1 MEYLTSIEF
10 LGQTYNLMPARLKT
24 QGIVLKK
31 KGLLNLDNLITIF
44 TKELGKI
51 VTVAKGIKKLNSRRA
66 PHIQT
71 GNLIDLM
78 LYSKNDRYYL
88 QESSIISGFSKLKKD
103 AKKISMIYYYFLILD
118 KLLPENSQEEEI
130 YKITLKFLINL
141 SKIKETDN
149 KLIENSLN
157 RVLSKLGFI
166 RGHKTLEEL
175 HILVEDLLGE
185 KIRFFVI

>member
-1 MEYLTSIEF
+1 
-10 LGQTYNLMPARLKT
+10 MPSKLKT

-31 KGLLNLDNLITIF
+31 IELLNLDNLITIF
-44 TKELGKI
+44 TKDLGKI
-51 VTVAKGIKKLNSRRA
+51 VVLAKGIKKLNSRRA

-78 LYSKNDRYYL
+78 LYNKNDRYYL

-103 AKKISMIYYYFLILD
+103 SKKISMIYYFFLIID
-118 KLLPENSQEEEI
+118 KFLPENSSEEDI
-130 YKITLKFLINL
+130 YKITLNFLINL
-141 SKIKETDN
+141 SKTKETEN

-157 RVLSKLGFI
+157 RVFNKLGYF
-166 RGHKTLEEL
+166 RDRKNLEEL
-175 HILVEDLLGE
+175 HSIVEDLLGE

>member
-1 MEYLTSIEF
+1 
-10 LGQTYNLMPARLKT
+10 MPSKLKT

-31 KGLLNLDNLITIF
+31 NELLNLDNLITIF
-44 TKELGKI
+44 TKDLGKI
-51 VTVAKGIKKLNSRRA
+51 VVVAKGIKKLNSRRA

-103 AKKISMIYYYFLILD
+103 AKKISMIYYYFLIID
-118 KLLPENSQEEEI
+118 KLLPENSHEEEI

-141 SKIKETDN
+141 SKIEKTDN

-157 RVLSKLGFI
+157 RVFNKLGYV
-166 RGHKTLEEL
+166 RGHKNLEEL
-175 HILVEDLLGE
+175 HSIVEDLLGK